1 MCISFFFTSVKCVL
15 TGIFVR
21 KTMLKNIQNTIVYVH
36 GKHFFFS
43 IMNAKMWKSKL
54 KFHGK

>member
-36 GKHFFFS
+36 GKHFFFFNNERKNVK
-43 IMNAKMWKSKL
+43 I
-54 KFHGK
+54 